1 MNIVTMVSAS
11 SLLYEHCDLRAIF
24 TRRMSSQCPDTGI
37 QFLLP
42 GVKLSFLDSS
52 VKHWNDIVYHVT
64 KYNLLVNNPLSSQRH
79 AHNCTNIV
87 I

>member
-42 GVKLSFLDSS
+42 GVKLSFLDSR
-52 VKHWNDIVYHVT
+52 
-64 KYNLLVNNPLSSQRH
+64 LE
-79 AHNCTNIV
+79 
-87 I
+87 